1 MTVNRADIVSA
12 LADRAKVSK
21 DQADAVL
28 SAFTDV
34 LGESLA
40 KGEKVQ
46 ITGYLTAETVQRAE
60 RSGRN
65 PRTGEELTIP
75 ASTGVKLSAGSKLKA
90 AVSS

>member
-1 MTVNRADIVSA
+1 MTVNRADIVST
-12 LADRAKVSK
+12 LASKAQVTK

-28 SAFTDV
+28 TAFTDV

-46 ITGYLTAETVQRAE
+46 LTGYLTAETVQRAE

-90 AVSS
+90 AVSG

>member
-1 MTVNRADIVSA
+1 MTMNRTDIVAA
-12 LADRAKVSK
+12 LADRAQVSK

-28 SAFTDV
+28 TAFTDV

-46 ITGYLTAETVQRAE
+46 LTGFLTAETVQRAE

-90 AVSS
+90 FVAS

>member
-1 MTVNRADIVSA
+1 MTVNRADIVTA

>member
-12 LADRAKVSK
+12 LASKAQVTK

-28 SAFTDV
+28 TAFTDV

-46 ITGYLTAETVQRAE
+46 LTGYLTAETVQRAE

>member
-1 MTVNRADIVSA
+1 MTVNRTDVVTA
-12 LADRAKVSK
+12 LAEKAQVSK

-28 SAFTDV
+28 TAFSEV

-46 ITGYLTAETVQRAE
+46 LTGFLTAEPVQRSE
-60 RSGRN
+60 RTGRN

-90 AVSS
+90 AVSG

>member
-1 MTVNRADIVSA
+1 MTVNRADIVTA
-12 LADRAKVSK
+12 LADRASVTKE
-21 DQADAVL
+21 QADAVL

-40 KGEKVQ
+40 QGEKVQ

-90 AVSS
+90 AVSG

>member
-12 LADRAKVSK
+12 LASKAQVTK

-28 SAFTDV
+28 TAFTDV

-46 ITGYLTAETVQRAE
+46 LTGYLTAETVQRAE

-90 AVSS
+90 AVSG

>member
-12 LADRAKVSK
+12 LASKAQVTK

-28 SAFTDV
+28 TAFTDV
-34 LGESLA
+34 LGESLS

-46 ITGYLTAETVQRAE
+46 LTGYLTAETVQRAE

-90 AVSS
+90 AVSG

>member
-1 MTVNRADIVSA
+1 MTVNRADIVTA

-21 DQADAVL
+21 EQADAVL

-46 ITGYLTAETVQRAE
+46 ITGYMTAETVQRAE